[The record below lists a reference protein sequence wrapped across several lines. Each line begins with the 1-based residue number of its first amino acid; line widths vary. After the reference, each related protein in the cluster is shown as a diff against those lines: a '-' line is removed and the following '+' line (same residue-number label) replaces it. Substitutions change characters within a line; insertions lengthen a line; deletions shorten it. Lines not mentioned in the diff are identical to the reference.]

1 MYIHSP
7 IWTDVRFFDKYYQAT
22 PVLSHFLP
30 VLFQTM
36 GYGKVPQSSPDKPN
50 YCFRIALVLCLM
62 GTLLVAVTLGLC
74 AYAFRM
80 YEALDMGR
88 SIHNH
93 RPGECRQVQGPGKL
107 FQFWVIF
114 RKIKPRISVKGSE
127 DIEFIRSQEI
137 AFITSGVL
145 YLQPHR
151 NKYFEGNPYNL
162 RLRSLKSISGKMFI
176 YDFKNQSTDQ
186 PVATQLPIKGDL
198 FDKVLNIRSD

>member
-1 MYIHSP
+1 THFTCINMMYIHSP
-7 IWTDVRFFDKYYQAT
+7 IWTD
-22 PVLSHFLP
+22 
-30 VLFQTM
+30 TM

-93 RPGECRQVQGPGKL
+93 RPGECRQVQGP
-107 FQFWVIF
+107 
-114 RKIKPRISVKGSE
+114 VKGSE